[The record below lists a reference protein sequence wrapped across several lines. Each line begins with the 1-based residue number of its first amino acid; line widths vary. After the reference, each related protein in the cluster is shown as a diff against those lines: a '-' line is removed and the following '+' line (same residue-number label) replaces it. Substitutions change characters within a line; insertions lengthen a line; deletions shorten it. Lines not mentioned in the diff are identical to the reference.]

1 MAASFYAE
9 LIVSGTSFK
18 ILTCDYQMS
27 QPTDPRGR
35 PTAGVRSG
43 LLRVS
48 LMGAN
53 YQVLTHWAINPFKA
67 HDGEIAFKDQSGKLF
82 KSLKF
87 TQGYCVSYREYFTPF
102 NGEAVAYSFDLGI
115 TAATITLLG
124 DALHDNQWLDWKF
137 GNR

>member
-1 MAASFYAE
+1 MPASFVAE
-9 LIVSGTSFK
+9 FRVADASYT

-67 HDGEIAFKDQSGKLF
+67 HDGEIVFKDRSGKTLKTLTF
-82 KSLKF
+82 K
-87 TQGYCVSYREYFTPF
+87 QGYCVSYREIFMPF
-102 NGEAVAYSFDLGI
+102 DGEAVAYSFDLGI
-115 TAATITLLG
+115 TAAKITLLG
-124 DALHDNQWLDWKF
+124 DALHDSQWLDWKF
-137 GNR
+137 GSR